1 MTRRSTSI
9 LTASSPRSAPPEP
22 GWKEENAEAVAD
34 CHKWIEE
41 NGMPLCR
48 FRKV

>member
-1 MTRRSTSI
+1 MLAQVRAARARR
-9 LTASSPRSAPPEP
+9 
-22 GWKEENAEAVAD
+22 WKAENAEAVAD
-34 CHKWIEE
+34 CHKWVKE